1 MLCTSYVTFTTA
13 KSESEEDLSA
23 SLITILIHYGKKKKK
38 KSILQ
43 NVLPPACGNE
53 KMTTLWEVLA
63 YPVREALDALTG
75 QNSISSL
82 IIIYEVI

>member
-1 MLCTSYVTFTTA
+1 M
-13 KSESEEDLSA
+13 E
-23 SLITILIHYGKKKKK
+23 KKKKK
-38 KSILQ
+38 KSVLQ
-43 NVLPPACGNE
+43 NVLPPACWNE

-82 IIIYEVI
+82 SLSTKSFREGTINSRNLKSGMEGF